1 MSCRF
6 WPVIDSALREAACT
20 RGVEVKLLVSC
31 WSHSPGAMFVF
42 LQSLSVLNKPP
53 LSCNI
58 DTVRFFIFWQ
68 WFFFFNPC
76 ITDDLIP
83 INILHT
89 ESFRG
94 ALNTR
99 AAEDSV
105 CTCQPRKVHGDWSSC
120 LHWYVSCLHAQ
131 FSQRDLT
138 CMLCHIA
145 ATWRQV
151 LALHHKNLPTE
162 TVHVY
167 IYNWSTVNMSYTI
180 KWMSD
185 LQSCYDDWLLYC
197 VSQELPTGLRITS
210 PRRQGLV
217 LLWIRQVLQ

>member
-1 MSCRF
+1 MACHRLGPP
-6 WPVIDSALREAACT
+6 WGCLYQRCWGEAV
-20 RGVEVKLLVSC
+20 GQLLE
-31 WSHSPGAMFVF
+31 
-42 LQSLSVLNKPP
+42 SLSWCHVCLPSVSVSPQQAPSELQHWYCTFLYILKM
-53 LSCNI
+53 I
-58 DTVRFFIFWQ
+58 
-68 WFFFFNPC
+68 FFFNPC

-105 CTCQPRKVHGDWSSC
+105 CTCQPRQVHGDWSSC

-131 FSQRDLT
+131 FSQRNLT